1 MGRQITAGPP
11 LELKP
16 PGDLGCPLVRMSQ
29 AVLGHPEQLAHTQ
42 K

>member
-1 MGRQITAGPP
+1 MGGQITAGPR
-11 LELKP
+11 LELKT

-29 AVLGHPEQLAHTQ
+29 AVLGHPNQLAHRE